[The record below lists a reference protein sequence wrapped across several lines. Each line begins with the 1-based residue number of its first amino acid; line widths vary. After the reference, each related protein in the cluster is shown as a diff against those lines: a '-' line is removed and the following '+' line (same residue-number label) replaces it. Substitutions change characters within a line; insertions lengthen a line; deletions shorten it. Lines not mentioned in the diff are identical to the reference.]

1 MSLSKFQKSVQS
13 KYPNAYC
20 EFDEENNA
28 FIVVPEMGENY
39 RPAEEYLFPLTESV
53 ETAWK
58 YAADSLKITQHF
70 NRTHPERM
78 QLEDLESKMVRMQK
92 KQRKIRKDEI

>member
-1 MSLSKFQKSVQS
+1 
-13 KYPNAYC
+13 
-20 EFDEENNA
+20 
-28 FIVVPEMGENY
+28 MGENY

-78 QLEDLESKMVRMQK
+78 QLEDLESRMVRMQK

>member
-13 KYPNAYC
+13 KYPNSYC
-20 EFDEENNA
+20 EVDDNNNA
-28 FIVVPEMGENY
+28 FVIVPELGDDY
-39 RPAEEYLFPLTESV
+39 KPADEYLFPLTESI

-78 QLEDLESKMVRMQK
+78 QLEDLEAKMTRMKK
-92 KQRKIRKDEI
+92 KQQKIQKNEI